1 MKSKTSKTIRK
12 PADLKRRTFLKAGA
26 AVAAAAIVPTEAL
39 ADEKKTKIVVVHGT
53 NLAKMVEAGMARMGG
68 WDKFFKAGAKVVLKP
83 NLAWNSTPE
92 QGGNTHPDILRA
104 VIKGAEACKVK
115 QILIPENTCQPEK
128 MTFKVS
134 GANDAIEGTS
144 AKLYRPKPADYKEV
158 DVP

>member
-1 MKSKTSKTIRK
+1 MKSKTSKVNSK
-12 PADLKRRTFLKAGA
+12 PANLKRRTFLKAGA
-26 AVAAAAIVPTEAL
+26 AVAASAIVPAEAL
-39 ADEKKTKIVVVHGT
+39 ADEKVTKIVVVHGKD
-53 NLAKMVEAGMARMGG
+53 LAKMVEVGMAKMGG
-68 WDKFFKAGAKVVLKP
+68 WDKFFKPGAKVALKP
-83 NLAWNSTPE
+83 NLAWNSSPE

-144 AKLYRPKPADYKEV
+144 AKLYRPKPADE
-158 DVP
+158 